1 MANTKTWYGNYGVS
15 IRLTKAD
22 ALNVSQAGDMSSQ
35 VCDLLQ
41 KGYVKKQADKID
53 PVALC
58 DELRDYGAWDNDQL
72 QDHKANL
79 ERLVWIAGGDI
90 RENDRS

>member
-35 VCDLLQ
+35 VDDLIQ
-41 KGYVKKQADKID
+41 KSYVKKQLDKID
-53 PVALC
+53 A
-58 DELRDYGAWDNDQL
+58 DELRKELHDYGAWDADEL
-72 QDHKANL
+72 DDHKANL
-79 ERLVWIAGGDI
+79 QRLVWIAGATTI
-90 RENDRS
+90 LEPC